1 VLDFGDREIDRPIG
15 QAPRRRLAR
24 GRAGRRRLLGVAIGA
39 VALFGLSVL
48 AAFHDDGLRAPPPF
62 VVATTQPEPEPEPAP
77 VEAPEQS
84 GPSITRVQPRADSDS
99 PSVVTIRDPSGLSRN
114 AATAHLPD
122 PELVEQS
129 DYGPLPQRS
138 AEGRRP
144 FDAYARPWSGTR
156 GARIAIVVGGLG
168 LSQTG
173 TQRAI
178 EVLPAEVTLAFAPA
192 GNSLDRWMQ
201 TARRKGHELLMQIP
215 LEPFD
220 YPNVD
225 PGRGTLTVDADPM
238 TFREDLHWALGR
250 MTNYAG
256 VMNYMGGRFVA
267 DKDAMEALMAEL
279 AARGLGYLDDGA
291 SARSIA
297 DAQAASAGVPFAAS
311 SVAIDTVRERGEILK
326 KLDEAERV
334 ARATGSAIAVGAGF
348 DVTVDAVTAWTAEAR
363 LRGIEI
369 VGYSALANDP
379 ERR

>member
-1 VLDFGDREIDRPIG
+1 MLDFGDREIDRPIG
-15 QAPRRRLAR
+15 QGPRGHLLRDRGDRRT
-24 GRAGRRRLLGVAIGA
+24 LLGSALCAVAI
-39 VALFGLSVL
+39 FGLSVL
-48 AAFHDDGLRAPPPF
+48 ATLHDDGLRTPPPF
-62 VVATTQPEPEPEPAP
+62 VVATTQPESAALP
-77 VEAPEQS
+77 VEAPERS
-84 GPSITRVQPRADSDS
+84 GPSITRVQPRTDSDS
-99 PSVVTIRDPSGLSRN
+99 PSVVVIRDLSGLSRN

-129 DYGPLPQRS
+129 DYGPLPRRS

-144 FDAYARPWSGTR
+144 FDAYARPWSGAR
-156 GARIAIVVGGLG
+156 GARIAVVVGGLG

-178 EVLPAEVTLAFAPA
+178 EVLPPEVTLAFAPA

-201 TARRKGHELLMQIP
+201 TARREGHELLMQIP

-238 TFREDLHWALGR
+238 TFREDLYWTLGR

-256 VMNYMGGRFVA
+256 VMNHMGGRFVT
-267 DKDAMEALMAEL
+267 DDGAMKTLMAEL
-279 AARGLGYLDDGA
+279 SDRGLGYLDDGA

-326 KLDEAERV
+326 KLDEAERI

-348 DVTVDAVTAWTAEAR
+348 DVTVDAVAAWISEAR

>member
-1 VLDFGDREIDRPIG
+1 MLDFGDREIDRPIG
-15 QAPRRRLAR
+15 KGPRERLPR
-24 GRAGRRRLLGVAIGA
+24 DGAGKRRLLATAIGF
-39 VALFGLSVL
+39 VALLGISVL
-48 AAFHDDGLRAPPPF
+48 ATLHDDGLRSPPPI
-62 VVATTQPEPEPEPAP
+62 VVATPEPEPPAS
-77 VEAPEQS
+77 ATDAS
-84 GPSITRVQPRADSDS
+84 SRNGPSITRVQPREETDS
-99 PSVVTIRDPSGLSRN
+99 PSVVTIHDPSGLSRN

-122 PELVEQS
+122 PDLVERS

-138 AEGRRP
+138 ADGRRP
-144 FDAYARPWSGTR
+144 FDAYARPWSGAR

-225 PGRGTLTVDADPM
+225 PGRGTLTVAADPM
-238 TFREDLHWALGR
+238 VLREDLYWSLGR
-250 MTNYAG
+250 MTNYTG
-256 VMNYMGGRFVA
+256 IMNYMGGRFTA
-267 DKDAMEALMAEL
+267 DANAMQALMTEL
-279 AARGLGYLDDGA
+279 GDRGLGYLDDGS
-291 SARSIA
+291 SARSVA
-297 DAQAASAGVPFAAS
+297 DVQAAAAGVPFAAA
-311 SVAIDTVRERGEILK
+311 SVTIDTVRERGDILK

-348 DVTVDAVTAWTAEAR
+348 DVTVDAISAWIAEAR
-363 LRGIEI
+363 LRGVEI

>member
-1 VLDFGDREIDRPIG
+1 MLDFGDREIDRPIG
-15 QAPRRRLAR
+15 QGPRGHLLRDRGDRRT
-24 GRAGRRRLLGVAIGA
+24 LLGSALCAVAI
-39 VALFGLSVL
+39 FGLSVL
-48 AAFHDDGLRAPPPF
+48 ATLHDDGLRTPPPF
-62 VVATTQPEPEPEPAP
+62 VVATTQPESAALP
-77 VEAPEQS
+77 VEAPERS
-84 GPSITRVQPRADSDS
+84 GPSITRVQPRTDSDS
-99 PSVVTIRDPSGLSRN
+99 PSVVVIRDPSGLSRN

-129 DYGPLPQRS
+129 DYGPLPRRS

-144 FDAYARPWSGTR
+144 FDAYARPWSGAR
-156 GARIAIVVGGLG
+156 GARIAVVVGGLG

-178 EVLPAEVTLAFAPA
+178 EVLPPEVTLAFAPA

-201 TARRKGHELLMQIP
+201 TARREGHELLMQIP

-238 TFREDLHWALGR
+238 TFREDLYWTLGR

-256 VMNYMGGRFVA
+256 VMNHMGGRFVT
-267 DKDAMEALMAEL
+267 DDDAMKTLMAEL
-279 AARGLGYLDDGA
+279 SDRGLGYLDDGA

-326 KLDEAERV
+326 KLDEAERI

-348 DVTVDAVTAWTAEAR
+348 DVTVDAVAAWISEAR

>member
-1 VLDFGDREIDRPIG
+1 MLDFGDREIDRPIG
-15 QAPRRRLAR
+15 QAPHGRQPRERRTLVAT
-24 GRAGRRRLLGVAIGA
+24 AIGA

-48 AAFHDDGLRAPPPF
+48 AALHDDGLRSPPPF
-62 VVATTQPEPEPEPAP
+62 VVATPEPEAAAPSADAPKPA
-77 VEAPEQS
+77 
-84 GPSITRVQPRADSDS
+84 GPSITRVEPREEADS
-99 PSVVTIRDPSGLSRN
+99 PSIVTIRDPSGLSRS

-122 PELVEQS
+122 PDLIEQS

-138 AEGRRP
+138 ADGRRP
-144 FDAYARPWSGTR
+144 FDAYARPWSGAR
-156 GARIAIVVGGLG
+156 GARVAIVVGGLG

-178 EVLPAEVTLAFAPA
+178 DVLPAEVTLAFAPA

-201 TARRKGHELLMQIP
+201 TARRKGHELLMQVP

-225 PGRGTLTVDADPM
+225 PGRGTLTVEADPM
-238 TFREDLHWALGR
+238 ALREDLYWSLGR
-250 MTNYAG
+250 MTNYTG
-256 VMNYMGGRFVA
+256 IMNYMGGRFVA
-267 DKDAMEALMAEL
+267 DADAMSAVMAEL
-279 AARGLGYLDDGA
+279 AERGLGYLDDGS
-291 SARSIA
+291 SARSVA
-297 DAQAASAGVPFAAS
+297 DVQAVSAGVPFAAA
-311 SVAIDTVRERGEILK
+311 SVAIDTVRERGDILK

-348 DVTVDAVTAWTAEAR
+348 DVTVDAVTAWIAEAR
-363 LRGIEI
+363 LRGVEI

>member
-15 QAPRRRLAR
+15 QGQRERLPR
-24 GRAGRRRLLGVAIGA
+24 GRADRRTLLGSALCAI
-39 VALFGLSVL
+39 ALFGLSIL
-48 AAFHDDGLRAPPPF
+48 AALHDDGLRTPPPL
-62 VVATTQPEPEPEPAP
+62 VVATTQPEPAALPD
-77 VEAPEQS
+77 EAPGRS

-99 PSVVTIRDPSGLSRN
+99 PSVVVIRDPSGLSRS

-129 DYGPLPQRS
+129 DYGPLPRRS
-138 AEGRRP
+138 ADGRRP
-144 FDAYARPWSGTR
+144 FDAYARPWSGAR
-156 GARIAIVVGGLG
+156 GARIAVVVGGLG

-178 EVLPAEVTLAFAPA
+178 EVLPPEVTLAFAPA

-201 TARRKGHELLMQIP
+201 TARREGHELLMQIP

-225 PGRGTLTVDADPM
+225 PGRGTLTVDSDPM
-238 TFREDLHWALGR
+238 TFREDLYWTLGR

-256 VMNYMGGRFVA
+256 VMNHMGGRFVT
-267 DKDAMEALMAEL
+267 DDNAMKALMAEL
-279 AARGLGYLDDGA
+279 SGRGLGYLDDGA

-326 KLDEAERV
+326 KLDEAERI
-334 ARATGSAIAVGAGF
+334 ARATGSAVAVGAGF
-348 DVTVDAVTAWTAEAR
+348 DVTVDAVAAWISEAR

-369 VGYSALANDP
+369 VGYSALATDP

>member
-1 VLDFGDREIDRPIG
+1 MLDFGDREIDRPIG
-15 QAPRRRLAR
+15 QAPRGRQPRDRRTLVAT
-24 GRAGRRRLLGVAIGA
+24 AIGA

-48 AAFHDDGLRAPPPF
+48 ATLHDDGLRSPPPF
-62 VVATTQPEPEPEPAP
+62 VVATPEPEPPA
-77 VEAPEQS
+77 APTDARRPA
-84 GPSITRVQPRADSDS
+84 GPSITRVEPREETDS
-99 PSVVTIRDPSGLSRN
+99 PSIVTIRDPSGLSRS

-122 PELVEQS
+122 PDLIEQS

-138 AEGRRP
+138 ADGRRP
-144 FDAYARPWSGTR
+144 FDAYARPWSGAR
-156 GARIAIVVGGLG
+156 GARVAIVVGGLG

-201 TARRKGHELLMQIP
+201 TARRKGHELLMQVP

-238 TFREDLHWALGR
+238 ALREDLYWSLGR
-250 MTNYAG
+250 MTNYTG
-256 VMNYMGGRFVA
+256 IMNYMGGRFVA
-267 DKDAMEALMAEL
+267 DADAMQALMAEL
-279 AARGLGYLDDGA
+279 AGRGLGYLDDGS
-291 SARSIA
+291 SARSVA
-297 DAQAASAGVPFAAS
+297 DVQAASAGVPFAAAA
-311 SVAIDTVRERGEILK
+311 VAIDTVRERGDILK

-348 DVTVDAVTAWTAEAR
+348 DVTVDAVTAWITEAR
-363 LRGIEI
+363 LRGVEI

>member
-1 VLDFGDREIDRPIG
+1 MLDFGDREIDRPIG
-15 QAPRRRLAR
+15 QGPRGHLLRDRGDRRT
-24 GRAGRRRLLGVAIGA
+24 LLGSALCAVAI
-39 VALFGLSVL
+39 FGLSVL
-48 AAFHDDGLRAPPPF
+48 ATLHDNGLRTPPPF
-62 VVATTQPEPEPEPAP
+62 VVATTQPESAALP
-77 VEAPEQS
+77 VEAPERS
-84 GPSITRVQPRADSDS
+84 GPSITRVQPRTDSDS
-99 PSVVTIRDPSGLSRN
+99 PSVVVIRDPSGLSRN

-129 DYGPLPQRS
+129 DYGPLPRRS

-144 FDAYARPWSGTR
+144 FDAYARPWSGAR
-156 GARIAIVVGGLG
+156 GARIAVVVGGLG

-178 EVLPAEVTLAFAPA
+178 EVLPPEVTLAFAPA

-201 TARRKGHELLMQIP
+201 TARREGHELLMQIP

-238 TFREDLHWALGR
+238 TFREDLYWTLGR

-256 VMNYMGGRFVA
+256 VMNHMGGRFVT
-267 DKDAMEALMAEL
+267 DDNAMKTLMAEL
-279 AARGLGYLDDGA
+279 SDRGLGYLDDGA

-326 KLDEAERV
+326 KLDEAERI

-348 DVTVDAVTAWTAEAR
+348 DVTVDAVAAWISEAR